1 MGIHN
6 WSPKSKMQMKQ
17 VLLVCYEHNLCE
29 CSVGKRNCDRRYG
42 LGDVEYLVN
51 TDGDDSLLACPAVRR
66 FRLLQLLVLYSE
78 ELVVA
83 TLVDVL
89 LTDAPRCI
97 VLAKATLCSMTAQ
110 PNKS

>member
-1 MGIHN
+1 MNIICVT
-6 WSPKSKMQMKQ
+6 
-17 VLLVCYEHNLCE
+17 VLSGSATVTADMVLAM
-29 CSVGKRNCDRRYG
+29 SS
-42 LGDVEYLVN
+42 
-51 TDGDDSLLACPAVRR
+51 TFSDDSLLACPAVRR

-89 LTDAPRCI
+89 LTDAHQYI
-97 VLAKATLCSMTAQ
+97 VLAKVTLCSMTAQ

>member
-1 MGIHN
+1 MF
-6 WSPKSKMQMKQ
+6 
-17 VLLVCYEHNLCE
+17 C
-29 CSVGKRNCDRRYG
+29 GKRNDDRRYG

-78 ELVVA
+78 KLVLA

-89 LTDAPRCI
+89 LTDAHDASFLRR
-97 VLAKATLCSMTAQ
+97 SHYAQ
-110 PNKS
+110 

>member
-51 TDGDDSLLACPAVRR
+51 TDGDDSLLAVLQCVGFDYCNYSFFIVRN
-66 FRLLQLLVLYSE
+66 LL
-78 ELVVA
+78 
-83 TLVDVL
+83 
-89 LTDAPRCI
+89 
-97 VLAKATLCSMTAQ
+97 
-110 PNKS
+110 

>member
-1 MGIHN
+1 MF
-6 WSPKSKMQMKQ
+6 
-17 VLLVCYEHNLCE
+17 C
-29 CSVGKRNCDRRYG
+29 GKRNDDRRYG

-78 ELVVA
+78 KLVVA

-89 LTDAPRCI
+89 LTDAHDASFLRR
-97 VLAKATLCSMTAQ
+97 SHYAQ
-110 PNKS
+110 

>member
-1 MGIHN
+1 M
-6 WSPKSKMQMKQ
+6 
-17 VLLVCYEHNLCE
+17 LC
-29 CSVGKRNCDRRYG
+29 GKRNDDRRYG

-78 ELVVA
+78 KLVVA

-89 LTDAPRCI
+89 LTDAHDASFLRR
-97 VLAKATLCSMTAQ
+97 SHYAQ
-110 PNKS
+110 

>member
-1 MGIHN
+1 MNIICVT
-6 WSPKSKMQMKQ
+6 
-17 VLLVCYEHNLCE
+17 VL
-29 CSVGKRNCDRRYG
+29 SGSATVGRYG

-97 VLAKATLCSMTAQ
+97 VLAKVTLCSMTAQ

>member
-1 MGIHN
+1 
-6 WSPKSKMQMKQ
+6 MQMKQ

-29 CSVGKRNCDRRYG
+29 CSVGSATVTADMV
-42 LGDVEYLVN
+42 LAIVN

-78 ELVVA
+78 KLVVA

-89 LTDAPRCI
+89 LTDAHDASFLRR
-97 VLAKATLCSMTAQ
+97 SHYAQ
-110 PNKS
+110 

>member
-17 VLLVCYEHNLCE
+17 VLLVCYEHNLCD
-29 CSVGKRNCDRRYG
+29 CSVGKRYCDRRYG

-51 TDGDDSLLACPAVRR
+51 TDGDDSLLACPVVRR

-89 LTDAPRCI
+89 LTDAHDASFLRR
-97 VLAKATLCSMTAQ
+97 SHYAQ
-110 PNKS
+110 

>member
-1 MGIHN
+1 MFCG
-6 WSPKSKMQMKQ
+6 Q
-17 VLLVCYEHNLCE
+17 
-29 CSVGKRNCDRRYG
+29 RNCDRRYG

-66 FRLLQLLVLYSE
+66 FPLLQLLFLYRE

-89 LTDAPRCI
+89 LTDAHDASFLRR
-97 VLAKATLCSMTAQ
+97 SHYAQ
-110 PNKS
+110 